1 MNRLVPALVLM
12 LLPGVVMSQSSS
24 SPAAAPQNPQPQAQQ
39 PAPTPAD
46 SATVENDPLLEVP
59 PLPKSKVTLVAG
71 TVRSI
76 DQIRNRMTVEP
87 FGGGK
92 MKFLFDERTRIYRD
106 GVETTQLAIKKGSRV
121 YVDSQLDG
129 PKIFA
134 RSIRVVTQTN
144 PADADGQL
152 LGFDARKGQILM
164 RDRLSSQPIRFSVNQ
179 DTKVMKDNEQPGTPQ
194 DLKPGSLV
202 SVQFA
207 PERANRGVA
216 QKVTILAAPGAAF
229 RFGGAITYLD
239 VKSSTM
245 AIENDTDGKNYE
257 IAFDRATVEGRD
269 DLAVGAKV
277 NVVAVFQGDKYLARE
292 LTVTQ
297 AAAEK
302 SDKNEKAEKSDKDE
316 KKDEDEKS
324 QASEP
329 K

>member
-1 MNRLVPALVLM
+1 MKRLVPALLLM

-24 SPAAAPQNPQPQAQQ
+24 SPAQNVQNPQAQ
-39 PAPTPAD
+39 PAQPAQAAPD
-46 SATVENDPLLEVP
+46 PSLENDPLLEVP
-59 PLPKSKVTLVAG
+59 PLPKSKVTLVGG

-76 DQIRNRMTVEP
+76 DQIRNRMTLEP

-92 MKFLFDERTRIYRD
+92 MKFIFDERTKIFRD

-134 RSIRVVTQTN
+134 RSVRVVTQTN

-152 LGFDARKGQILM
+152 LGFDARKGQMLM
-164 RDRLSSQPIRFSVNQ
+164 RDRLSSQPIRFAVNQ
-179 DTKVMKDNEQPGTPQ
+179 DTKVMKENEQPGTQ
-194 DLKPGSLV
+194 DDLKPGSLV

-216 QKVTILAAPGAAF
+216 QKITVLAVPGAAF
-229 RFGGAITYLD
+229 RFAGEITYLD

-245 AIENDTDGKNYE
+245 AIENETDGKNYE
-257 IAFDRATVEGRD
+257 LAFDRATVEGRD
-269 DLAVGAKV
+269 DLAIGAKV
-277 NVVAVFQGDKYLARE
+277 NVVAIFQGDKYLARE

-302 SDKNEKAEKSDKDE
+302 SE
-316 KKDEDEKS
+316 KKDEEEKS